1 MRRAIPAAALLTVL
15 ATCGGGSPGKPT
27 DPVPVIDLAGTWA
40 GSASDST
47 GPGTMMWVLTKT
59 QTGASGP
66 ATTRT
71 PLGSAVMTGT
81 ISLEQ
86 TGTSA
91 TWRIE
96 VPAGGVTGMPTCT
109 VTVTG
114 TATLA
119 PTTIT
124 GTYSGTGSCTDAFS
138 GGTVS
143 LSKQMT
149 NLMAE
154 ARDNR

>member
-1 MRRAIPAAALLTVL
+1 MTRGALSAAALLTL
-15 ATCGGGSPGKPT
+15 LGACGGGGSPSKPS
-27 DPVPVIDLAGTWA
+27 DPIPVIDLAGTWA
-40 GSASDST
+40 GAASDST
-47 GPGTMMWVLTKT
+47 GPGTMTWVLTKT
-59 QTGASGP
+59 ATGASGP

-91 TWRIE
+91 TWRID
-96 VPAGGVTGMPTCT
+96 VPAGGVTGAPGCT
-109 VTVTG
+109 VQVTG
-114 TATLA
+114 SATLTATA
-119 PTTIT
+119 IT

-143 LSKQMT
+143 LSKQ
-149 NLMAE
+149 
-154 ARDNR
+154 

>member
-1 MRRAIPAAALLTVL
+1 MTRRAVSVAALLTIL
-15 ATCGGGSPGKPT
+15 AACGGGSPGKPS
-27 DPVPVIDLAGTWA
+27 DPIPVIDLAGTWA

-47 GPGTMMWVLTKT
+47 GPGTMTWVLTKT
-59 QTGASGP
+59 PSGASGP

-81 ISLEQ
+81 VSLEQ

-96 VPAGGVTGMPTCT
+96 VPAGGVAGAPGCT
-109 VTVTG
+109 VQVTG
-114 TATLA
+114 SATLTATA
-119 PTTIT
+119 IT

-143 LSKQMT
+143 LSKQ
-149 NLMAE
+149 
-154 ARDNR
+154 